1 MLAALSDI
9 RGQGQDQKLA
19 ALRGWLARNGQ
30 TASFAHSATNL
41 LGSAERCS
49 FSARTVFDGWIDNAA
64 SLVRELGIADENPAQ
79 VYGAALERWGESS
92 DERII
97 GNYAVVTLL
106 PEGRLRLARSP
117 IDAPP
122 LLYARME
129 TADWAVA
136 SLPGAFHAL
145 GLAREI
151 DWDELADLLALD
163 ITRPP
168 AGAAYKGIL
177 RVPPGAVVTLEQSS
191 ARIDPWYSCRPIPA
205 APQRSDAEHVAEV
218 ARLLGEACK
227 AVLAQSNRPALALS
241 GGLDSPIVADELL
254 ARLPQGA
261 CLDGITFAPLPTA
274 SNAEV
279 PEAFAD
285 EWPAVERFAAMH
297 PRLSI
302 HRADPSRGGH
312 DYRFREI
319 AALAGT
325 FNPALAHFGAHH
337 GIWEKARALGC
348 DWLLS
353 AAWGNQGFS
362 ADGRWSYAEDFRKLR
377 WRRMWRNLSGRA
389 AMGDTRPMWRKTAA
403 LAVLPNLPLPLRRR
417 LKQLY
422 RPARAD
428 ALAWNSMLSAEAQQ
442 AYRARAAERGS
453 APAWE
458 GFAYAASRAE
468 AAQRDLADND
478 HSMAEITFALELRYG
493 LRYRDVTAYRP
504 LVEYC
509 MALPSEMFVRDGVHR
524 FLARELAKGRM
535 PEAQRLEARVGR
547 HGSDWHARMAPR
559 RDELLATV
567 ETIADHPQLSRLL
580 DTGKMRRMLE
590 EFPEADSADEFNNL
604 PYRQGLAQALL
615 AAQFVGLVEGRND
628 L

>member
-1 MLAALSDI
+1 M
-9 RGQGQDQKLA
+9 
-19 ALRGWLARNGQ
+19 
-30 TASFAHSATNL
+30 
-41 LGSAERCS
+41 LGSSERCS
-49 FSARTVFDGWIDNAA
+49 FSARTVLDGWIDNAA
-64 SLVRELGIADENPAQ
+64 SLERELGLAGENPAEI
-79 VYGAALERWGESS
+79 YDAALERWGEGGE
-92 DERII
+92 ERII
-97 GNYAVVTLL
+97 GNYAAVTLL

-122 LLYARME
+122 LLYAPMDK
-129 TADWAVA
+129 AGWAVA
-136 SLPGAFHAL
+136 SLPGAFEAL
-145 GLAREI
+145 GMAREI
-151 DWDELADLLALD
+151 DWNELADLLALD
-163 ITRPP
+163 VTRPP
-168 AGAAYKGIL
+168 PGSAYSGIF
-177 RVPPGAVVTLEQSS
+177 RVPPGTVVTLEESG
-191 ARIDPWYSCRPIPA
+191 ARIDPWYNRRLTPA
-205 APQRSDAEHVAEV
+205 APHRSDAEHVAEV
-218 ARLLGEACK
+218 ARLLGEACS

-241 GGLDSPIVADELL
+241 GGLDSPVVADALL
-254 ARLPQGA
+254 ARLPQDA
-261 CLDGITFAPLPTA
+261 YLDGITFAPLPAA
-274 SNAEV
+274 SDTGV

-285 EWPAVERFAAMH
+285 EWPVVERFASMH
-297 PRLSI
+297 PRLAV
-302 HRADPSRGGH
+302 HRADPAHGGH
-312 DYRFREI
+312 DHRFREI

-337 GIWEKARALGC
+337 GSWEKARSLGC

-362 ADGRWSYAEDFRKLR
+362 ADGRWSYAEDFRTLR
-377 WRRMWRNLSGRA
+377 WRRMWRNLAGRS
-389 AMGDTRPMWRKTAA
+389 AMGDHRPMWRKVVA
-403 LAVLPNLPLPLRRR
+403 LAVVPNLPRSLRRR
-417 LKQLY
+417 LKQLV

-428 ALAWNSMLSAEAQQ
+428 ALAWNSMLTAEAQD

-458 GFAYAASRAE
+458 GFAYPASRAE
-468 AAQRDLADND
+468 AARRDLADND
-478 HSMAEITFALELRYG
+478 HSMAEITLALELRYG

-524 FLARELAKGRM
+524 FLARELARGRM

-547 HGSDWHARMAPR
+547 HGSDWHVRMAPR

-567 ETIADHPQLSRLL
+567 ETVASHPRLSRLL
-580 DTGKMRRMLE
+580 DTAKMRRMLE
-590 EFPEADSADEFNNL
+590 EFPEADSPDEYDNL